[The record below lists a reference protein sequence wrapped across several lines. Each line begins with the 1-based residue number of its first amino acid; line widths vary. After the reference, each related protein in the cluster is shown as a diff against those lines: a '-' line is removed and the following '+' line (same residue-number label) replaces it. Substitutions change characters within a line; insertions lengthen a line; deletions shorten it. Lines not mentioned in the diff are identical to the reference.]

1 MENQQNMPQ
10 APGNYTE
17 NQMLGVMLVGLGEY
31 AGGQLGPALKET
43 KHCCLK
49 AVASGDPEKRKK
61 WQKEYSLKAGNLYSY
76 DNFDDIKNN
85 PEIDIVYIVLPNSMH
100 AEYVIRAAK
109 AGKHVICE
117 KPLATTVEDC
127 HRMIDACHEAGVKLS
142 MGYRLYFDHFNQ
154 EMMRL
159 GQEKVMG
166 EIKRIIADDSM
177 DVGERNQW
185 RLNYQLAGGGPLV
198 NNGIYCIRAAQYIT
212 GEWPVA
218 VSASFLP
225 ETDPEKF
232 NEVEE
237 GIRWE
242 LEFANGLI
250 ASCESSYS
258 RNGNLLR
265 AEAENGWFEL
275 DPAYEYKG
283 LKGRTSQGEM
293 DFPEVNQ
300 QAVQMDD
307 FAICLKN
314 NEESRVPG
322 EMGLR
327 DVQIITAIYEAA
339 KTGKKIKLQFEPAE
353 NLIPHLH

>member
-1 MENQQNMPQ
+1 MENQANMPA

-31 AGGQLGPALKET
+31 SSGQLGPALKET

-49 AVASGDPEKRKK
+49 AVASGDPAKRKK
-61 WQKEYSLKAGNLYSY
+61 WQQEYNLKEEDLYSY

-85 PEIDIVYIVLPNSMH
+85 PGIDIVYIVLPNSMH

-117 KPLATTVEDC
+117 KPLATTVADC
-127 HRMIDACHEAGVKLS
+127 QRMIRACQEAGVKLS

-166 EIKRIIADDSM
+166 NIKRIIADDSM
-177 DVGERNQW
+177 DVGEKNQW
-185 RLNYQLAGGGPLV
+185 RLKYQLSGGGPLV
-198 NNGIYCIRAAQYIT
+198 NNGVYCVRAAQYVT

-218 VSASFLP
+218 VSARFLP
-225 ETDPEKF
+225 KTDPDKF
-232 NEVEE
+232 KEVEE
-237 GIRWE
+237 GIEWE
-242 LEFANGLI
+242 MEFENGLI
-250 ASCESSYS
+250 ASCVSSYS

-265 AEAENGWFEL
+265 VEAENGWFEL
-275 DPAYEYKG
+275 EPAYEYEG
-283 LKGRTSQGEM
+283 LKGKTSQGDM
-293 DFPEVNQ
+293 DFPAVNQ

-314 NEESRVPG
+314 KEESRIPG

-327 DVQIITAIYEAA
+327 DVQIMTAIYESA
-339 KTGKKIKLQFEPAE
+339 KTGKKIKLQLAPAD
-353 NLIPHLH
+353 NLIHI

>member
-1 MENQQNMPQ
+1 MPD

-61 WQKEYSLKAGNLYSY
+61 WQKEYSLKTGNLYSY

-85 PEIDIVYIVLPNSMH
+85 PEIDIVYIVLPNAMH

-117 KPLATTVEDC
+117 KPLAATVEDC
-127 HRMIDACHEAGVKLS
+127 RRMIDACHESGVKLS

-159 GQEKVMG
+159 GQDKIMG
-166 EIKRIIADDSM
+166 DLKKIIADDSM
-177 DVGERNQW
+177 EVGEKNQW
-185 RLNYQLAGGGPLV
+185 RLNYRLAGGGPLV

-218 VSASFLP
+218 LSAKFLP

-237 GIRWE
+237 GIQWD

-250 ASCESSYS
+250 ASCVSSYS

-265 AEAENGWFEL
+265 VEADNGWFEL
-275 DPAYEYKG
+275 EPAYEYNS

-293 DFPEVNQ
+293 NFPEVNQ

-314 NEESRVPG
+314 NEESRIPG

-327 DVQIITAIYEAA
+327 DVQIIEAIYESA

>member
-1 MENQQNMPQ
+1 MENQQNMPA
-10 APGNYTE
+10 APGNYRE
-17 NQMLGVMLVGLGEY
+17 DQMLGVMLVGLGEY
-31 AGGQLGPALKET
+31 ASTQLGPALKET
-43 KHCCLK
+43 KHCCVK
-49 AVASGDPEKRKK
+49 AVTSGDPEKLKK
-61 WQKEYSLKAGNLYSY
+61 WQNEYSLKAGNLYNY

-85 PEIDIVYIVLPNSMH
+85 PDIDIVYIVLPNSKH

-127 HRMIDACHEAGVKLS
+127 RRMINACHEAGVKLS
-142 MGYRLYFDHFNQ
+142 MGYRLYFDPFNQ

-166 EIKRIIADDSM
+166 NIKKIIADDSM
-177 DVGERNQW
+177 EVGERNQW

-198 NNGIYCIRAAQYIT
+198 NSGIYCIRAAQYVT

-218 VSASFLP
+218 VSARFLP
-225 ETDPEKF
+225 KTDPNKF

-237 GIRWE
+237 GIQWE
-242 LEFANGLI
+242 MEFANGLI

-265 AEAENGWFEL
+265 VEAENGWFEL
-275 DPAYEYKG
+275 DPAYEYNG

-293 DFPEVNQ
+293 NFPEVNQ

-314 NEESRVPG
+314 KEESRIPG

-327 DVQIITAIYEAA
+327 DVQIISAIYDSAR
-339 KTGKKIKLQFEPAE
+339 TGKKTKLQFEAAE
-353 NLIPHLH
+353 NLVHT

>member
-1 MENQQNMPQ
+1 MENQENMAEVP
-10 APGNYTE
+10 AEYIE
-17 NQMLGVMLVGLGEY
+17 NEMLGVMLVGLGEY
-31 AGGQLGPALKET
+31 AGGQLAPALKET

-49 AVASGDPEKRKK
+49 AIASGDEQKRKK
-61 WQKEYSLKAGNLYSY
+61 WQKDFGLKAGNVYSY

-85 PEIDIVYIVLPNSMH
+85 REIDIVYIVLPNSMH
-100 AEYVIRAAK
+100 AEYVTRAAK

-127 HRMIDACHEAGVKLS
+127 RRMIDACKEAGVQLS

-159 GQEKVMG
+159 GQGKVMG
-166 EIKRIIADDSM
+166 SIKRIIADDSM
-177 DVGERNQW
+177 EVGERNQW
-185 RLNYQLAGGGPLV
+185 RLNGRLAGGGPLV
-198 NNGIYCIRAAQYIT
+198 NSGIYCIRAAQYVT

-218 VSASFLP
+218 VNAKFLP
-225 ETDPEKF
+225 KTDAEKF

-237 GIRWE
+237 GIEWE
-242 LEFANGLI
+242 MEFANGLI
-250 ASCESSYS
+250 ASCKSSYS

-265 AEAENGWFEL
+265 VEAENGWFEL
-275 DPAYEYKG
+275 DPAYEYKD

-293 DFPEVNQ
+293 NFPAVNQ

-314 NEESRVPG
+314 KEESRVPG

-327 DVQIITAIYEAA
+327 DVQIITAIYESAGS
-339 KTGKKIKLQFEPAE
+339 GKKIKLPF
-353 NLIPHLH
+353 